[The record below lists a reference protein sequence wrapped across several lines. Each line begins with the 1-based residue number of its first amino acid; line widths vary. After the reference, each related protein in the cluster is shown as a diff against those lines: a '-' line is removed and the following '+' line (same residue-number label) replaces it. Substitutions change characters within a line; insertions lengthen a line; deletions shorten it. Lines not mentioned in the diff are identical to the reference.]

1 MYNKSY
7 KVRLYPTKE
16 QEELMWKHINACR
29 FIWNYMV
36 NLQTTNYEN
45 GIKKMSGFDMIRTL
59 KNIKQEKDKTWL
71 AEVSNASLANICR
84 DVDKAYIMFFKGI
97 SKYPKFKSKKRCKM
111 VFPIRHDSY
120 KAFHFE
126 DNVVKVEK
134 IGRIKIK
141 CSNIPIKEKYINP
154 RISFVNNKWILSFG
168 IECENQAFELTD
180 KSMGIDLGIKE
191 LAVVSYGNKKIIF
204 HNINKSNRVKTLERK
219 LNHIKRVTARKY
231 RTNGNYEKSN
241 SIIKYE
247 AMQREIYY
255 KLSNIRQNYV
265 HQITHTLISLNP
277 KRVVMEDLNV
287 IGMMKNHNLA
297 KSIANQKFAEFIRQM
312 KYKCEW
318 SGIEF
323 IQADRFYP
331 SSKTCS
337 CCGCV
342 KPTLKL
348 KQRVYKCDECGLMI
362 DRDYNA
368 AINLMNYVV

>member
-318 SGIEF
+318 GGIEF

>member
-36 NLQTTNYEN
+36 NLQMTNYEN

-59 KNIKQEKDKTWL
+59 KNIKQEEDKTWL

-191 LAVVSYGNKKIIF
+191 LAVVSYGNEKIIF

-297 KSIANQKFAEFIRQM
+297 KSIANQKFSEFIRQM

-323 IQADRFYP
+323 VQADRFYP